1 MQTRIKL
8 FVVVVLCV
16 LLCANMALPVC
27 AFGASDPNNSP
38 IENFFDNVI
47 MMLFVILAGISQGN
61 PVIFVIGL
69 VLSVLI
75 GIGICVAALVIVIVV
90 AIVII
95 RKIKK
100 KRNLSNTVTA
110 PDTEDTTE

>member
-1 MQTRIKL
+1 MKKVKYLMIP
-8 FVVVVLCV
+8 VVCLMLCV
-16 LLCANMALPVC
+16 MMTLPVC
-27 AFGASDPNNSP
+27 AFTSNPNNSP

-61 PVIFVIGL
+61 PIIFVIGL

-75 GIGICVAALVIVIVV
+75 GVGICVAALVIVIVV